1 MKIKLKESI
10 NDELIAVGCK
20 PGDEIKVE
28 AISGKTGAVYFTK
41 YRNDVNQQCVVYPED
56 YEVIEPLK

>member
-1 MKIKLKESI
+1 MIIKLKESI
-10 NDELIAVGCK
+10 HDELIVIGCK

-41 YRNDVNQQCVVYPED
+41 YREVTEHKCVVYPED
-56 YEVIEPLK
+56 YEVIKP